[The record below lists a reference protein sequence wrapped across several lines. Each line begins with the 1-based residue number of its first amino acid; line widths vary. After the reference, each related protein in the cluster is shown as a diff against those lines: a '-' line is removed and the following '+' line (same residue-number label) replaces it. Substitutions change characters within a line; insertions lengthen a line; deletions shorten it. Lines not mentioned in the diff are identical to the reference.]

1 MKKLGFLIVVAALFC
16 TQSSVFAQTGRPAAD
31 TLRRYYT
38 RLANSKDQA
47 DKDLLASKMYELLK
61 SKNESDWSTARQYFY
76 QLQKT
81 NVSDSIGKA
90 IKIKFPLGAAVRNEE
105 ASKIYEAKTT
115 ATKEAAYK
123 AWVKKFPPAKFGND
137 RIMYDYARNNLAT
150 AFAEEDNVKK
160 AMLYVNMME
169 SKFWKGEG
177 SMGSIRSFIKNGHY
191 KEAKLLMQEAI
202 DNAYKYKTIW
212 KDSTGAG
219 FAAMGYPSYLS
230 MYANILLESK
240 DYQQALDYQ
249 QKAYDV
255 ADSTRRIGMNGV
267 FAKIYMALGRDQ
279 EAFDKYD
286 ELVRHG
292 LATPEVNENL
302 KVLYKKLKGETGFD
316 AYMAEVRKI
325 LAANVRKDLAKQII
339 NKPAPA
345 FSLVNFEGKTVSLA
359 DLKGKIVIVDFW
371 ATWCGPCKASF
382 PAMQTAV
389 SKYKDNPD
397 VAFLFIHT
405 WEREEAA
412 VATENAI
419 KYIKENNY
427 TFNVMMDLKDQAS
440 GTNKVVSS
448 FGVSG
453 IPTKFIIDKNG
464 NIRFKFIGFSGGN
477 ELAVEEIDAMIEM
490 ALKG

>member
-1 MKKLGFLIVVAALFC
+1 MQKITTLVIVAILLCGTSSVVA
-16 TQSSVFAQTGRPAAD
+16 QSGRPAAD
-31 TLRRYYT
+31 TMRAYYS
-38 RLANSKDQA
+38 RLANSKNQA
-47 DKDLLASKMYELLK
+47 DKDLLTKKMYELLK
-61 SKNESDWSTARQYFY
+61 SKKESDWATAQRYFY
-76 QLQKT
+76 QLKRT
-81 NVSDSIGKA
+81 NTSDSIAKE
-90 IKIKFPLGAAVRNEE
+90 IKGKFPLGAAVRDTE
-105 ASKIYEAKTT
+105 SDKIYKAEGAK
-115 ATKEAAYK
+115 AKEVAYK
-123 AWVKKFPPAKFGND
+123 VWVKKFPPAKFPND
-137 RIMYDYARNNLAT
+137 GIMYDYARNAVAT
-150 AFAEEDNVKK
+150 AFAEENDPKK
-160 AMLYVNMME
+160 ATQYVNMMV

-177 SMGSIRSFIKNGHY
+177 SMGSIRSFLKNGHY

-212 KDSTGAG
+212 KDSMGAG

-230 MYANILLESK
+230 MYANILYEGK
-240 DYQQALDYQ
+240 DYGQALEYQ
-249 QKAYDV
+249 QKANDV
-255 ADSTRRIGMNGV
+255 ADSSRRIGMNNM
-267 FAKIYMALGRDQ
+267 FAKIYMALGKDQ

-292 LATPEVNENL
+292 LATQEVNENL
-302 KVLYKKLKGETGFD
+302 KVLYKKLKGEAGFD
-316 AYMAEVRKI
+316 EYMAEVRKVM
-325 LAANVRKDLAKQII
+325 AENVRKGLAKQII
-339 NKPAPA
+339 NQPAPA
-345 FSLVNFEGKTVSLA
+345 FTLTNFEGKEVSLA
-359 DLKGKIVIVDFW
+359 SLKGKIVIVDFW

-405 WEREEAA
+405 WEREEAD
-412 VATENAI
+412 VATAAAV

-427 TFNVMMDLKDQAS
+427 SFNVMMDLKDPVNKN
-440 GTNKVVSS
+440 NKVVSS